1 MISKDVKNI
10 LLKRSDELKINPSN
24 IFIQNIPQDYTEVD
38 ETTVLISEINSIYSG
53 RASDVSTTKE
63 SRIEIQ
69 IFYRG
74 DTSPDITESI
84 INQELEKNWFYQY
97 DSYPDVDPDTGFLTR
112 TMKYEKTEVI

>member
-1 MISKDVKNI
+1 MIAKQVKDI
-10 LLKRSDELKINPSN
+10 LLKRADELEINPSN
-24 IFIQNIPQDYTEVD
+24 IFAQNIPQSYTETG
-38 ETTVLISEINSIYSG
+38 ETTVLITEISSVYSN
-53 RASDVSTTKE
+53 RASDVSTTKD

-74 DTSPDITESI
+74 NTIPDKTELT
-84 INQELEKNWFYQY
+84 INKELEKKWFYQY